1 MQKKKKKDIYINNY
15 NNYNYDCN
23 KQKPRTIYR
32 KLRQVLCSVEC
43 SLLNSGSVWPWGTPS
58 SDLHCVISWSNTFTF
73 VSTILVL
80 FFGCSLNCVQKNAL
94 LILRCLKKK
103 VYWTI
108 PSPFFSHVDN
118 DKIKFTSAVKE
129 KQKQK
134 NISMNLV
141 HSGTYMNFP
150 WLEQWWHCNICLIN
164 SGI

>member
-1 MQKKKKKDIYINNY
+1 MKKKKKKDIYINNY

-80 FFGCSLNCVQKNAL
+80 FLGAHWIVYKKCIVDTEVF
-94 LILRCLKKK
+94 KKK

-129 KQKQK
+129 KQKQN

-150 WLEQWWHCNICLIN
+150 WPVSYTHLTLPTR
-164 SGI
+164 STV